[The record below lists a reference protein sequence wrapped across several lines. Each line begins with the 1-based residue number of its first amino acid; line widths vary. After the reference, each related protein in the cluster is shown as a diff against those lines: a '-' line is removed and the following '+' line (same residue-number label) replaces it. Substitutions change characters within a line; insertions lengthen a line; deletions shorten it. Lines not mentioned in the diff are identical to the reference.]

1 MTHKIMLRLSIALA
15 CLLLVGC
22 DSFWNA
28 VNRSGLE
35 ADVRELLKTAAVVP
49 QHLDCH
55 MVGSTRD
62 GTCSLRLSPSE
73 TESVIRALAL
83 ENIFPSSE
91 TPSPLARLVARAD
104 PGCVVGASASLEA
117 FGIAGRPNAL
127 RLPSGSAFEYLIL
140 TINKSTGQACVLVS
154 YAYG

>member
-1 MTHKIMLRLSIALA
+1 MLRLSIALA

-22 DSFWNA
+22 DSLWNS

-35 ADVRELLKTAAVVP
+35 TDMREILKAAAVVP
-49 QHLDCH
+49 SHLDCT

-62 GTCSLRLSPSE
+62 GSCSLRMSPSE
-73 TESVIRALAL
+73 VESVIRALAL
-83 ENIFPSSE
+83 ENISPSSE
-91 TPSPLARLVARAD
+91 TPSPLARLVARGD
-104 PGCVVGASASLEA
+104 PGCVVGDSAPLEA
-117 FGIAGRPNAL
+117 FGIAGRPPVL

-140 TINKSTGQACVLVS
+140 TFSTSTGQACVHVS